1 MNYVIAVIQPQK
13 LDAVREALG
22 KVGVSGITITD
33 AQGYGRQKGHAEVYK
48 GHEYVVNFVRKVKLE
63 IACDSSILDK
73 VIEAISKGAKTGDQ
87 GKVGDG
93 KIFVFDMKETIR
105 IRTGERGTVAI

>member
-1 MNYVIAVIQPQK
+1 
-13 LDAVREALG
+13 VREALG
-22 KVGVSGITITD
+22 KVGVTGLTVSD

-63 IACDSSILDK
+63 IACEAALLDK
-73 VIEAISKGAKTGDQ
+73 AIEAISKAAKTGD

-93 KIFVFDMKETIR
+93 KIFVFDLKDTVR
-105 IRTGERGTVAI
+105 IRTGERGSVAI

>member
-1 MNYVIAVIQPQK
+1 MNYVIAMIQPPK

-22 KVGVSGITITD
+22 KVGVMGLTVSD

-63 IACDSSILDK
+63 IACEASQLDK
-73 VIEAISKGAKTGDQ
+73 VIEAISKAAKTGD

-93 KIFVFDMKETIR
+93 KIFVLDLKDTVR
-105 IRTGERGTVAI
+105 IRTGEHGEAAI